1 MELTIK
7 TSSKN
12 CFELRNLRTV
22 PSSHDFP
29 HVCPMIFPL
38 LVPLLQDFHLTAPC
52 PENSPPPW
60 RWRGST
66 SINGMPWRFRGNSY
80 LTNMGYSEFLGQPQN
95 QSKTIGFNRFQD
107 YSDYSLMMIWG
118 YTHWNHQMNPYD
130 HFERLCVLWK
140 YAVSKAGGIP
150 SPWFS
155 FWRVAGMEHFC
166 PTLGQLDLN
175 MASHHYPTDLD
186 RKHIL
191 GR

>member
-1 MELTIK
+1 MALNFE
-7 TSSKN
+7 S
-12 CFELRNLRTV
+12 FELC
-22 PSSHDFP
+22 H
-29 HVCPMIFPL
+29 HPMIFPMF
-38 LVPLLQDFHLTAPC
+38 VPWFFPFLCHC
-52 PENSPPPW
+52 C
-60 RWRGST
+60 RIST
-66 SINGMPWRFRGNSY
+66 SPRLVRRTHRRLDVGGGPPRWMGCHGDFVWGNSY
-80 LTNMGYSEFLGQPQN
+80 LTNMGYSEFLGHPQN

-130 HFERLCVLWK
+130 HFERLCVLLK
-140 YAVSKAGGIP
+140 YAVSKAGDIP
-150 SPWFS
+150 SPCFS